1 MFQRQKQTYSVHFRT
16 AAAIQIARVFR
27 IYASDDRHTDCY
39 LARDVSA
46 LTRGTWKLAQEV
58 PVMQLQIASKDELI
72 QRVRSEYL
80 EMPGLQLSVP
90 QACRL
95 WGLDADTCGT
105 VMDQLVQSKFLYRTR
120 AGGFAR
126 PQ

>member
-1 MFQRQKQTYSVHFRT
+1 MMPVLS
-16 AAAIQIARVFR
+16 AIQDER
-27 IYASDDRHTDCY
+27 
-39 LARDVSA
+39 
-46 LTRGTWKLAQEV
+46 
-58 PVMQLQIASKDELI
+58 ELI

-95 WGLDADTCGT
+95 WGLDATTCGSL
-105 VMDQLVQSKFLYRTR
+105 MEQLVQTKFLCRTR
-120 AGGFAR
+120 TGGFAR